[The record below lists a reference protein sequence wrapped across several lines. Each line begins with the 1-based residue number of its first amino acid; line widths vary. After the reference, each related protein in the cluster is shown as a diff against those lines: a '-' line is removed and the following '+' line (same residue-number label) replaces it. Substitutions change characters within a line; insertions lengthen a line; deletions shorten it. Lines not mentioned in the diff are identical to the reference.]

1 MNLIT
6 LDFET
11 YWADKYSLGRRD
23 MTTEQ
28 YINDDRFEVIGVSV
42 KVNDQKAEWFTGNY
56 DDLKTYL
63 RKFDIPNS
71 ALLAQNTMFDGAI
84 LSWKFGI
91 KAKRYLDTLCMAR
104 AINGAYSKCSLK
116 ELARRYNL
124 ERKERK

>member
-71 ALLAQNTMFDGAI
+71 T
-84 LSWKFGI
+84 SS
-91 KAKRYLDTLCMAR
+91 
-104 AINGAYSKCSLK
+104 SKHDV
-116 ELARRYNL
+116 
-124 ERKERK
+124 